1 MALLLLELKGPDFFR
16 VGLFPG
22 IIKDWQGDKKK
33 SQHRKQNTF
42 TKLKYQAHLC
52 LQRLLMLP
60 YYSGKMQVL
69 LKSCY
74 CILLEKSFT

>member
-1 MALLLLELKGPDFFR
+1 MFSIPMALLLLELKGPDFFR

-22 IIKDWQGDKKK
+22 IIKDWPGDKKK

-42 TKLKYQAHLC
+42 TKLKYQAHLY

-60 YYSGKMQVL
+60 YYLGKMQVL
-69 LKSCY
+69 L
-74 CILLEKSFT
+74 